1 MSWVICANWG
11 ASKPAERPTTSIVPL
26 HFVHHRS
33 RQRTRL
39 LIALALAVVVFAV
52 EATAAIFANS
62 LALLAEAFH
71 VLIDV
76 VALGI
81 AFVAVWLGTR
91 PATDRRTFGLLRLE
105 ILATVLN
112 TVLLLVVAAVV
123 VVEGIR
129 RFSEPSQVQ
138 SSLVLVVATVGLL
151 SNGVSVWLL
160 RDPRAS
166 MAVRAAYLDV
176 LADVVASVAVII
188 SALANIL
195 AGRQLAD
202 TLAAFLIVALI
213 VPRSISLLRE
223 AIDVLLEAT
232 PRNVDVETLRAHVLA
247 CSGVM
252 DIHDLHVW
260 TITSGMNVIS
270 AHVVVQSGADPS
282 AVLDDLENCLRGDFD
297 IEHST
302 FQLETEDRKRLES
315 GAHP

>member
-1 MSWVICANWG
+1 MNC
-11 ASKPAERPTTSIVPL
+11 T
-26 HFVHHRS
+26 VHPMHERS

-39 LIALALAVVVFAV
+39 LIALGLAVVVFAV
-52 EATAAIFANS
+52 EATASLFASS

-81 AFVAVWLGTR
+81 AFVAVWLGSR
-91 PATDRRTFGLLRLE
+91 PVNDRRTFGLLRLE

-129 RFSEPSQVQ
+129 RFSEPSEVQ
-138 SSLVLVVATVGLL
+138 SGLVLAVAIVGLV
-151 SNGVSVWLL
+151 SNAVSILLL
-160 RDPRAS
+160 RDPHAS
-166 MAVRAAYLDV
+166 LAVRAAYLDV
-176 LADVVASVAVII
+176 LADVAASVAVIL
-188 SALANIL
+188 SALANIV
-195 AGRQLAD
+195 AARPLAD
-202 TLAAFLIVALI
+202 TFAAFLIVALI
-213 VPRSISLLRE
+213 VPRSFSLLRE

-232 PRNVDVETLRAHVLA
+232 PRDVKIDTLREHVLA
-247 CSGVM
+247 CSGVI

-260 TITSGMNVIS
+260 SITSGMNVIS
-270 AHVVVQSGADPS
+270 AHVVVRAGADPS
-282 AVLDDLENCLRGDFD
+282 TVLDDLETCLRGDFD